1 MAFSARI
8 HRTRRKPAILTT
20 RMNVGSGAKV
30 LHVGRACESA
40 TQVGAVGLLRLLG
53 WKGEGEGGEQQ
64 HEERRDLGLLFFFFF
79 PFS

>member
-8 HRTRRKPAILTT
+8 HRPRRKPAILTT
-20 RMNVGSGAKV
+20 RVNVGSGAKV

-40 TQVGAVGLLRLLG
+40 MQVAAVGLLWLLC
-53 WKGEGEGGEQQ
+53 WKGQGEGGEQQ
-64 HEERRDLGLLFFFFF
+64 HEERRDLGLLFFF